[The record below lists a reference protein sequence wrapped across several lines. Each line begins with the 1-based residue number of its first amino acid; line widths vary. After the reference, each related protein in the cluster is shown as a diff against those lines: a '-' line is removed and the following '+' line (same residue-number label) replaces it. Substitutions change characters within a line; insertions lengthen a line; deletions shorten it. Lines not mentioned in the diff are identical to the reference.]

1 MRFWKSLAARGVS
14 LLRAGHLVSATGT
27 TVWRVLKR
35 TGITPAVVVVTV
47 SRRPQG
53 ISVHLPKLSRRR
65 LRNLGSLEWQ
75 YRRSKRAN
83 ILTILLLPEGS
94 YADQTQS
101 WHTCPS
107 AVVVRSSSNAKTG

>member
-1 MRFWKSLAARGVS
+1 MSVVDEELRRGMGCLPVVIRKCPLSNGDFSNQNVSKSDQRCVFGSHWLPVGF
-14 LLRAGHLVSATGT
+14 LFFLGAGHLVSATGT

-35 TGITPAVVVVTV
+35 TGITPAVIVVTV

-75 YRRSKRAN
+75 
-83 ILTILLLPEGS
+83 
-94 YADQTQS
+94 
-101 WHTCPS
+101 
-107 AVVVRSSSNAKTG
+107 